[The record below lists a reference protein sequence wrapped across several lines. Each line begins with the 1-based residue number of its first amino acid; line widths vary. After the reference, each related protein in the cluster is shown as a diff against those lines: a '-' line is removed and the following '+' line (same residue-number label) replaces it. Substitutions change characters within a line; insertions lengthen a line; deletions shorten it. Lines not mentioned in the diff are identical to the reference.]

1 MKYIIYVFLGAC
13 SYGVL
18 SSIVKIAYSHGYTL
32 GEVVGTQMLWGA
44 LITWAI
50 YALIRRRAST
60 GTAGEG
66 TGSARVKASFKENML
81 LFGVGSFTV
90 LTGLLYYGSLQYIPA
105 SLAIILLFQF
115 TWIGVLLE
123 AVTHRK
129 WPSKIQLIT
138 LLFIFVGTGLAA
150 GITKNGI
157 ASVPVWGLILGL
169 LSAFSYSFFI
179 FFSGKTAP
187 RLNPIY
193 RSAWMSTG
201 GVVLVFV
208 IFPPVYLFNGTLE
221 MSLVWFGLLLG
232 LFGAVIPTLFFT
244 IGIPKIGVGLASI
257 LGSAELPVA
266 IICSTLLLHE
276 HVLLPQWIGVMLIIL
291 CVTLPRLKS

>member
-1 MKYIIYVFLGAC
+1 MKYILYVFLGAC

-32 GEVVGTQMLWGA
+32 GEVVGTQMLWGT

-50 YALIRRRAST
+50 YALMQKRAST
-60 GTAGEG
+60 KKTDVVAS
-66 TGSARVKASFKENML
+66 SAHVKASTKEKLL

-90 LTGLLYYGSLQYIPA
+90 STGLLYYGSLQYIPA

-123 AVTHRK
+123 AVTNRK

-157 ASVPVWGLILGL
+157 ASVPFWGLILGL
-169 LSAFSYSFFI
+169 LSAVSYSFFI

-201 GVVLVFV
+201 GVFLVFV
-208 IFPPVYLFNGTLE
+208 IFPPAYLFNGTLE
-221 MSLVWFGLLLG
+221 MSLLWFGLLLG

-276 HVLLPQWIGVMLIIL
+276 HILLSQWIGVGLILL
-291 CVTLPRLKS
+291 CVTVPRLKA